1 MHIYVCVLSRVLSIA
16 VEILDG
22 KIGRNLCILVLCV
35 FVCVYCVCVHTVQCL
50 GSGGRCP
57 QSSSQLA
64 KSRLDPSRL
73 VGGEYKE
80 HGCWGRIGGGY
91 QAHFYVSL
99 QTMFMGGQLSTIFPR
114 GVRLSSVRG
123 C

>member
-1 MHIYVCVLSRVLSIA
+1 M
-16 VEILDG
+16 
-22 KIGRNLCILVLCV
+22 CILGLCV
-35 FVCVYCVCVHTVQCL
+35 CVCVHTVQCL
-50 GSGGRCP
+50 RSGGRCP

-73 VGGEYKE
+73 PLVENIKNMVAGGELVADIKPTN
-80 HGCWGRIGGGY
+80 
-91 QAHFYVSL
+91 FYVSL
-99 QTMFMGGQLSTIFPR
+99 QTMFTSGQLSTIFPR